1 MLYSY
6 LGQGWRKPSPAQ
18 VVVKSGTLADYKP
31 QKYGGPRPA
40 ACDRNNDMDEICDFI
55 TTDTRKGVM
64 ALISK
69 SSIIVQQLINIEV
82 YKSVYEREIRRSDHL
97 LMNKKKI

>member
-1 MLYSY
+1 
-6 LGQGWRKPSPAQ
+6 
-18 VVVKSGTLADYKP
+18 
-31 QKYGGPRPA
+31 
-40 ACDRNNDMDEICDFI
+40 MDEICDFI